1 MLQRAGKDM
10 VSKKKE
16 GGGGQVRGLI
26 LIRLLQFTIQIDQSD
41 VIYKLIVAVL
51 HGLIPPEQ
59 TDFW

>member
-1 MLQRAGKDM
+1 MG
-10 VSKKKE
+10 
-16 GGGGQVRGLI
+16 GLI